1 MYDPFPQETLSFNA
15 LPEDC
20 PVKFLDYG
28 IMTEQVQNKVI
39 VSRNE
44 HRNKEKDVLVK
55 KLQLRH
61 LKDCLYELDRLGRLD
76 PSNAVIDLFKKKY
89 LVGSKKKIVKFLDS
103 NFVPL
108 VYLEEA
114 FEKQKRGHIKYEIGD
129 RVRYKRNDKVYIY
142 GIISHIIGSSS
153 NKEYQVDNVKQLSY
167 LTEDGKYEFYP
178 NFTEMA
184 YSYKKVPYNKWVS
197 GWDLEFVGKENEA
210 SRRLRQKLEDDKE
223 ENIAKRGEVW
233 KKLKPHL
240 LQGYK
245 ECFHNVPNII
255 NNRELIIEN
264 SRNREYPFHPD
275 DILEGLS
282 DDELFEKGVMI
293 LVKTQLIPRCKKA
306 WFNNKANVLDK
317 DVWENVNDR
326 ENPLHKSYIDI
337 GNRCGYKL
345 HDIRAISII
354 IKRNNLLD

>member
-1 MYDPFPQETLSFNA
+1 MYNPFPQETLSFNA
-15 LPEDC
+15 LPEEC

-28 IMTEQVQNKVI
+28 IMTEQIQNKVI

-44 HRNKEKDVLVK
+44 NRNKEKDVLVK

-61 LKDCLYELDRLGRLD
+61 LKECLYELDRLGRLD
-76 PSNAVIDLFKKKY
+76 PSNALIDLFKKKG
-89 LVGSKKKIVKFLDS
+89 LVGSKKKMIKFLDS

-108 VYLEEA
+108 LYLEEA
-114 FEKQKRGHIKYEIGD
+114 LEKQKRGHIKYEIGD
-129 RVRYKRNDKVYIY
+129 RVRYKRHDKVYIY

-184 YSYKKVPYNKWVS
+184 YSYSTIPYNKWVS

-210 SRRLRQKLEDDKE
+210 SIKLREKLEKDKE

-233 KKLKPHL
+233 KKLEPHL

-245 ECFHNVPNII
+245 ACFHNVPNII
-255 NNRELIIEN
+255 NNRELIIEDE
-264 SRNREYPFHPD
+264 RQR
-275 DILEGLS
+275 ILRALAWPCSGIT
-282 DDELFEKGVMI
+282 DDELFEKGVMT
-293 LVKTQLIPRCKKA
+293 LVKAQLIPRCKKA
-306 WFNNKANVLDK
+306 WFNNKVNVLDK
-317 DVWENVNDR
+317 DVWENVNDKH
-326 ENPLHKSYIDI
+326 NPLHKEYMAV
-337 GNRCGYKL
+337 GNRCGYRL
-345 HDIRAISII
+345 HDIRAISTI
-354 IKRNNLLD
+354 IKQNHLLD

>member
-89 LVGSKKKIVKFLDS
+89 LVGSKKKMIKFLDS

-114 FEKQKRGHIKYEIGD
+114 
-129 RVRYKRNDKVYIY
+129 
-142 GIISHIIGSSS
+142 
-153 NKEYQVDNVKQLSY
+153 L
-167 LTEDGKYEFYP
+167 
-178 NFTEMA
+178 
-184 YSYKKVPYNKWVS
+184 
-197 GWDLEFVGKENEA
+197 
-210 SRRLRQKLEDDKE
+210 
-223 ENIAKRGEVW
+223 
-233 KKLKPHL
+233 
-240 LQGYK
+240 
-245 ECFHNVPNII
+245 
-255 NNRELIIEN
+255 
-264 SRNREYPFHPD
+264 
-275 DILEGLS
+275 
-282 DDELFEKGVMI
+282 
-293 LVKTQLIPRCKKA
+293 
-306 WFNNKANVLDK
+306 
-317 DVWENVNDR
+317 
-326 ENPLHKSYIDI
+326 
-337 GNRCGYKL
+337 
-345 HDIRAISII
+345 
-354 IKRNNLLD
+354 